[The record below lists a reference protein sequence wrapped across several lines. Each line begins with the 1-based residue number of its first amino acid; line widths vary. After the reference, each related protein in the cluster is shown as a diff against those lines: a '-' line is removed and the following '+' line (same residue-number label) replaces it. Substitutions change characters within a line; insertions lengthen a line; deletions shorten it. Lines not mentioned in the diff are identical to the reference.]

1 MYECF
6 VFMCVHVQCLCLV
19 PEGLWVD
26 VSHSVGVENG
36 TGSPVRTV
44 SALNHWHHLSSPL
57 LKFSETESPLEPEAH

>member
-44 SALNHWHHLSSPL
+44 SAAHVYKGVVQKNLSSGPS
-57 LKFSETESPLEPEAH
+57 LKE